1 MKEEKVVFVLNGK
14 VWTEKMVNKLL
25 AEVLRRN
32 PNILK

>member
-1 MKEEKVVFVLNGK
+1 MKEEKVFVLNGK

-32 PNILK
+32 PNLLK

>member
-1 MKEEKVVFVLNGK
+1 MKEEKVFVLNGK